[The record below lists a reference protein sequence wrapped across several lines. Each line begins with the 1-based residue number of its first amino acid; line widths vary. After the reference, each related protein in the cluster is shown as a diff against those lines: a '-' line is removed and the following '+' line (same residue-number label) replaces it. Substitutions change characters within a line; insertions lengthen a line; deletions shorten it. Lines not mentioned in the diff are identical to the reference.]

1 MAKKKKPLPS
11 LDYLLP
17 RCRVSRLVA
26 LIGYAGLL
34 LSILGYNLLFADLH
48 GANPVIVIGVQL
60 LPLLIF
66 LPGVIT
72 AHVRTH
78 AWLAFAINLYFIQG
92 VLICF
97 QPGRLEYGLV
107 MSGFSVLYL
116 SQRCTSFAGA
126 FRPSGLPAAK
136 PESPGLLPATSPSR
150 A

>member
-1 MAKKKKPLPS
+1 VAKKKKPLPS

-107 MSGFSVLYL
+107 MSGFSVLYFVAAL
-116 SQRCTSFAGA
+116 YFIRWSFQAQRVARGET
-126 FRPSGLPAAK
+126 
-136 PESPGLLPATSPSR
+136 
-150 A
+150 